1 MKLFKRNQVEEAISR
16 TLGHSSL
23 VPSRETR
30 TRIKRLLD
38 ADRSLTIKAR
48 EDGLNVTNYAF
59 YSADAPG
66 KGVEV
71 AFSNFEAFA
80 LQTGLRV
87 LQHGWPQAFVVNAL
101 RALRSDLEHQYVR
114 FMKQS
119 PAELFDAKRIEKL
132 SRSSA
137 FPVDNADPVYL
148 TIVSGKAKYG
158 AEIDDQTT
166 AVVCHGMDE
175 VSAAIKNSQAHSWTL
190 IEIVTFAR
198 QLADK
203 LSNAQPRARG
213 RS

>member
-1 MKLFKRNQVEEAISR
+1 MELFKRNQVEEAISR
-16 TLGHSSL
+16 TLGNSSL
-23 VPSRETR
+23 EPNRETR

-48 EDGLNVTNYAF
+48 EDGSNVTNYAF

-101 RALRSDLEHQYVR
+101 RSLRFDLEQQHAR
-114 FMKQS
+114 FIKQS
-119 PAELFDAKRIEKL
+119 SAELFTAQLIEKL
-132 SRSSA
+132 ARSSG

-148 TIVSGKAKYG
+148 TIVSGKVKYG

-166 AVVCHGMDE
+166 ALVCRGMDE
-175 VSAAIKNSQAHSWTL
+175 VSGAIKDSKAHSWTL
-190 IEIVTFAR
+190 IEIVTFAH
-198 QLADK
+198 QLADQ